1 VIERQTKREELGWEG
16 KRWEREEERVM
27 RDLSPERDRESG
39 KNRGKK
45 MRQRNR
51 ERGLIIKEER
61 ED

>member
-1 VIERQTKREELGWEG
+1 
-16 KRWEREEERVM
+16 M